1 MFAGIPVE
9 YAVFGQCSH
18 TVADL
23 YYDENIQGSS
33 YHDPTTDCHCTVLNP
48 NTFVCNTLCNDTV
61 GKAKPTELA
70 QEQVWMEH
78 TEPMQSVTATALG
91 VLKENVQSVRMT
103 GAAIFTENPPARII
117 VIPAV
122 QHAAAENV
130 ISVQKP
136 FSDVQD
142 VTAQNVSITDA
153 LPVLISVTQDVLPA
167 VLDVARAV
175 LLSGSLTQQDL
186 LPAVYAVSF
195 PWITVI

>member
-1 MFAGIPVE
+1 MK
-9 YAVFGQCSH
+9 
-18 TVADL
+18 L
-23 YYDENIQGSS
+23 
-33 YHDPTTDCHCTVLNP
+33 
-48 NTFVCNTLCNDTV
+48 
-61 GKAKPTELA
+61 TELA

-91 VLKENVQSVRMT
+91 VLKENVQSVRMN

-136 FSDVQD
+136 FSNVQD

>member
-1 MFAGIPVE
+1 
-9 YAVFGQCSH
+9 
-18 TVADL
+18 
-23 YYDENIQGSS
+23 
-33 YHDPTTDCHCTVLNP
+33 
-48 NTFVCNTLCNDTV
+48 
-61 GKAKPTELA
+61 
-70 QEQVWMEH
+70 MEH

-175 LLSGSLTQQDL
+175 LLS
-186 LPAVYAVSF
+186 
-195 PWITVI
+195 